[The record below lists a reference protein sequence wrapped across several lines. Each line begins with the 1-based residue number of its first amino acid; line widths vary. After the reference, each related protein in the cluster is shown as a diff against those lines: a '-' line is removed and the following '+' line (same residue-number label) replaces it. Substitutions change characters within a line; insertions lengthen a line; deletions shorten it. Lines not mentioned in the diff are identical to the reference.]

1 MDGDGG
7 GGWTPSPWC
16 DVVISVSPLPLVSL
30 FAAPRGHFI

>member
-16 DVVISVSPLPLVSL
+16 GVVISVSPLPPCL
-30 FAAPRGHFI
+30 FVCDA